1 MSKVKGNLVEVLS
14 GVISGVLD
22 GSIEPQ
28 QANAIN
34 GTVSQIIKIAKLK
47 IEHGKNEIDGVCI
60 ATKQAPQVTISSDE
74 KIRSRVYEYLSAN
87 GEATFKVIAEAIGVR
102 WETVEN
108 VTRHELFETTGN
120 IVAIK
125 QQ

>member
-28 QANAIN
+28 QANAVN

-47 IEHGKNEIDGVCI
+47 IEHGKNEVDGVCI
-60 ATKQAPQVTISSDE
+60 LTRHTPAISSDE

>member
-1 MSKVKGNLVEVLS
+1 MSKGKGNLVEVLS

-47 IEHGKNEIDGVCI
+47 IEHGKNEVDGVCI
-60 ATKQAPQVTISSDE
+60 STKHIPAISSDE

-87 GEATFKVIAEAIGVR
+87 GESSFKVIAEAIGVR

>member
-60 ATKQAPQVTISSDE
+60 ATKQAQVAISSDE

-125 QQ
+125 HQ